1 MTIPDGLS
9 FAELNELYA
18 KEKAGELRSM
28 PFEQYFGEMDLSQEQ
43 KSRRMDT
50 AEDIKAFILIA
61 LAEMYLHRDDGAL
74 PFDELNRLRS
84 GTAVIGNNDTA
95 KYIDEQYQA
104 VLDRLDIPLTSD
116 FMATHANMFG
126 ALIVA
131 ATLNHIN
138 DAYFFSEDRAQN
150 IAENEANFIWNNSEY
165 QDAILTGK
173 TRKRWSAIMDRRTR
187 DTHKEANG
195 SVVFIDQPFVV
206 GDSLL
211 MYPGDASL
219 GASDSELVGCR
230 CSVIYT

>member
-9 FAELNELYA
+9 FDELNKLYA
-18 KEKAGELRSM
+18 TERARNLRSM
-28 PFEQYFGEMDLSQEQ
+28 PFERYFGEMDLSQEQ
-43 KSRRMDT
+43 KDRRIDT
-50 AEDIKAFILIA
+50 AKDIKAFILIA
-61 LAEMYLHRDDGAL
+61 LAEMYLSR
-74 PFDELNRLRS
+74 ELGTLSTDATGYIRERYQTMLMRL
-84 GTAVIGNNDTA
+84 G
-95 KYIDEQYQA
+95 
-104 VLDRLDIPLTSD
+104 IPLTQD
-116 FMATHANMFG
+116 FEMTHADEAAIN
-126 ALIVA
+126 IV
-131 ATLNHIN
+131 TSTMNHSD

-211 MYPGDASL
+211 MYPGDASF